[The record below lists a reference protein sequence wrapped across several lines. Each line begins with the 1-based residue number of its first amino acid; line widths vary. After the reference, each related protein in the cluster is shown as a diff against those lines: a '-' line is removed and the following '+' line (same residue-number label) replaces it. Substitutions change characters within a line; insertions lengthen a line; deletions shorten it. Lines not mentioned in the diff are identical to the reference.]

1 VRKSRRTRR
10 KGQRMRG
17 SNGTWLTLVRPKNN
31 FDRHAYFAPY
41 EPKPV
46 LSAFAYLII
55 TLFSLYSP

>member
-1 VRKSRRTRR
+1 
-10 KGQRMRG
+10 MRG